1 MTSGTERMGL
11 EIGNMNENELCAAAK
26 AGDSDAVEALVGR
39 YSRLVKT
46 CARAYYLA
54 GAEGED
60 LIQEGMLGLWRAVI
74 TFDPNRGVPFE
85 AYAHTCISRRIYSAV
100 RDARALKHEPL
111 NTSLSLEKPLFEDNA
126 ESHSGSAA
134 ASNPETLLISM
145 EEQAERLGRLR
156 ELLSVFEAQVLSL
169 YLDGFSYDEIA
180 ARLSRS
186 RKSVDNAIQRIR
198 HKSASVGS

>member
-1 MTSGTERMGL
+1 MEL
-11 EIGNMNENELCAAAK
+11 ENGKMNETELCAAAK
-26 AGDSDAVEALVGR
+26 AGDSNAVEALVGR

-54 GAEGED
+54 GAEGDD

-74 TFDPNRGVPFE
+74 SFDPMRGVPFE

-111 NTSLSLEKPLFEDNA
+111 NQSISLEKPLFEDNA
-126 ESHSGSAA
+126 ESHPGNAA
-134 ASNPETLLISM
+134 VSDPESLVIGM
-145 EEQAERLGRLR
+145 EEQAERLRRLR

-169 YLDGFSYDEIA
+169 YLGGLSYDEIA
-180 ARLSRS
+180 DRLKKP
-186 RKSVDNAIQRIR
+186 RKSVDNAIQRI
-198 HKSASVGS
+198 KKKLKYLLE